1 MARHLDVVR
10 GELTGDSMTLA
21 DVVGY
26 DVGFKLGAF
35 SVSGDG
41 HVAYQTR
48 ILKRDELFWVD
59 RTGGA
64 SRVAV
69 NELDV
74 NRLAN
79 PDLSPNGRIVAVTL
93 DSQSNVDIWLMD
105 LAGRG
110 GSTRF
115 TFDAAVDAF
124 PLWSPDGT
132 QIVFSSLRAGSPN
145 LYLKP
150 SNGAPGSERLLLEK
164 TAIPED
170 WSRDGRFL
178 LYMVVDPKNGT

>member
-1 MARHLDVVR
+1 MR
-10 GELTGDSMTLA
+10 GELTGPSTTLA

-35 SVSGDG
+35 SVSADG

-69 NELDV
+69 NALDV
-74 NRLAN
+74 HRLAN
-79 PDLSPNGRIVAVTL
+79 PDLSPNGRSIAVTL
-93 DSQSNVDIWLMD
+93 DSQSNIDIWLMD
-105 LAGRG
+105 LAG
-110 GSTRF
+110 GSTRL
-115 TFDAAVDAF
+115 TFDAAADAF

-132 QIVFSSLRAGSPN
+132 QIVFSSARAGSPIC
-145 LYLKP
+145 
-150 SNGAPGSERLLLEK
+150 
-164 TAIPED
+164 T
-170 WSRDGRFL
+170 
-178 LYMVVDPKNGT
+178 